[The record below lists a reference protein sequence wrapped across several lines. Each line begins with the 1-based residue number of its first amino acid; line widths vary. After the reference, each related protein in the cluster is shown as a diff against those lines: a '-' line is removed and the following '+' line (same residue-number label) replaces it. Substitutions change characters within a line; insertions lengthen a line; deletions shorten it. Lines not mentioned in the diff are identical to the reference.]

1 MSGIYESLKYV
12 NNQKN
17 AHLQLIQRLRKII
30 SHAPRMQITPN
41 IDESCF
47 SITTDSFMSTLF
59 SR

>member
-17 AHLQLIQRLRKII
+17 AHPKLIQRLPKII
-30 SHAPRMQITPN
+30 SHVSRMQVTPN

-47 SITTDSFMSTLF
+47 SITTDSFMSTLI